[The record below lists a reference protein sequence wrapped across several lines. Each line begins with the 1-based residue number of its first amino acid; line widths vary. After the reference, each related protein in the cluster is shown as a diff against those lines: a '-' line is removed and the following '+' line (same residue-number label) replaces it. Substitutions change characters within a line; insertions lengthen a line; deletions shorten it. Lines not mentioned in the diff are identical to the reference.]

1 MRRCS
6 CVWRIG
12 AKKQLVSRTNQ
23 LRHGEDICQVDIW
36 EVYAMS
42 MRKCPLRLPYK
53 TFMYTNAFEAY
64 KFSVGN
70 FKWH

>member
-1 MRRCS
+1 M
-6 CVWRIG
+6 
-12 AKKQLVSRTNQ
+12 
-23 LRHGEDICQVDIW
+23 DIW

-64 KFSVGN
+64 RFSVGN